1 MKIAHFTDSSL
12 FIMSG
17 LANSLINL
25 SNGLQEN
32 GHKITIFAPKTS
44 KKQRR
49 VRFKGVKLILFPSI
63 ASPWEPRLRISL
75 PLSPSL
81 FRKTRMIRPD
91 IIHFHTPFVVSG
103 TSIILGKL
111 LKIPVVATFHSYFMQ
126 SEYLKTVGINGQTTA
141 LTNFLWK
148 YVVLFY
154 NQCDAVIAPSKSV
167 KLDLEKHGV
176 IKPIYLISNLVDQT
190 KFKEVSKNELKK
202 LKSRYKLNDKVLL
215 YVGRFSHEKSLDV
228 LLKSFAKV
236 SKVIKNVSLLLIGDG
251 QIKPELKSLVKTL
264 GIRDKVAF
272 AGLIAQKTLLSAGY
286 FQLADV
292 FVTASG
298 SETQGIALIEAMYF
312 GVPLVGI
319 SKKGTFDMIKKVGL
333 LSRPKDTNGLAKNIL
348 RVINDES
355 LQKKLSKASR
365 KSFLKKYT
373 AKKIVAQFENL
384 YKQLSKR
391 G

>member
-1 MKIAHFTDSSL
+1 MKIAYFTDSSL

-25 SNGLQEN
+25 SNGLQKS

-44 KKQRR
+44 KKQQR
-49 VRFKGVKLILFPSI
+49 VKFEGVKLMLFSSI

-81 FRKTRMIRPD
+81 FRKTRMTRPD
-91 IIHFHTPFVVSG
+91 IIHFHTPFVVG
-103 TSIILGKL
+103 ATSIILGRL

-126 SEYLKTVGINGQTTA
+126 PEYLKAAGINGQTTT

-154 NQCDAVIAPSKSV
+154 NQCDAVIAPSTSV

-176 IKPIYLISNLVDQT
+176 IKPIYLISNVVDQT
-190 KFKEVSKNELKK
+190 KFRKISRTELKK
-202 LKSRYKLNDKVLL
+202 LKNKYKLSDRVLL
-215 YVGRFSHEKSLDV
+215 YVGRFSHEKSLDI
-228 LLKSFAKV
+228 LLKSFGKV
-236 SKVIKNVSLLLIGDG
+236 SKAIKNVSLLLIGDG

-264 GIRDKVAF
+264 GIKDKVVF
-272 AGLIAQKTLLSAGY
+272 AGLIDQETLLSSGY
-286 FQLADV
+286 FQIADV

-312 GVPLVGI
+312 GIPLVGV
-319 SKKGTFDMIKKVGL
+319 SKKGTFDMIKNVGL
-333 LSRPKDTNGLAKNIL
+333 LSRPNNINGLAKNIL
-348 RVINDES
+348 LTLTDKS

-365 KSFLKKYT
+365 KSFAQKY
-373 AKKIVAQFENL
+373 AARKIVNQFENL
-384 YKQLSKR
+384 YKQLSKK